1 MNKARRI
8 IISIISIILI
18 LLWIMKVD
26 IPKTLFIVLMGLVLI
41 SQAIDEWIRYKETK
55 RKIHLFIPITLVLVI
70 IFVISLFS
78 GRVTAQNLSEKI
90 FVYGGYW
97 DIGSGPV
104 FKNDRLLVPSK
115 SFSEILDFE
124 MNYVEEGNIL
134 LINKNNIEL
143 KVGSD
148 TATLNGSEVP
158 IDVGVIIKDEELYIP
173 LRFIAESL
181 GYDVVWDDN
190 NRIAMVGGFEG
201 EYITE
206 NTFLYYNEAYG
217 YTLSFPN
224 SWKEEAIIETKE
236 GTLYVYDKKS
246 AERFIEDGYTSFG
259 PVFEIRSSNHPIVAF
274 LPYEGDYI
282 LDYTDGK
289 YLEVLFGRDFQFYP
303 ETKDSYIKIFQEGQR
318 VLGSFNKIKKYS
330 IVLDDSYNYLEEIKE
345 LQDILENYVPENI
358 FDIDRVITYKK
369 PTEETNFL
377 YLRNMK
383 DEEVQIKIESEFDK
397 DGKLV
402 SYHFKNYYHELSEN
416 KISQDEAIELANR
429 FVKRYTDNE
438 AKLYKVPDLYPS
450 LYEENKH
457 ETYGDKEGNYI
468 VVVDLEHGFVE
479 YLSTGR

>member
-8 IISIISIILI
+8 IIGIISIILI
-18 LLWIMKVD
+18 SLWIMKVD
-26 IPKTLFIVLMGLVLI
+26 IPKTLFIISMGLILI

-55 RKIHLFIPITLVLVI
+55 RKIHLLIPISLVLLI
-70 IFVISLFS
+70 IFVFSLFS

-90 FVYGGYW
+90 FVDGGYW
-97 DIGSGPV
+97 DIGSEPV

-124 MNYVEEGNIL
+124 MNYVKEENIL

-143 KVGSD
+143 KLGSD
-148 TATLNGSEVP
+148 TATLNGSEALL
-158 IDVGVIIKDEELYIP
+158 DVGATIKDEELYIP

-190 NRIAMVGGFEG
+190 NRIAMVGDFEG

-206 NTFLYYNEAYG
+206 NTFLYYNETYG

-236 GTLYVYDKKS
+236 GTLYVYEKKS
-246 AERFIEDGYTSFG
+246 AKKFIEDGYTSFG
-259 PVFEIRSSNHPIVAF
+259 PVFEIRSSNHPIVAS

-303 ETKDSYIKIFQEGQR
+303 ETKDSYMKIFQEGQR

-330 IVLDDSYNYLEEIKE
+330 IVLDDSDNYLEEIKK

-358 FDIDRVITYKK
+358 FDIDQIITYKR
-369 PTEETNFL
+369 PTEDTNFL
-377 YLRNMK
+377 YLRNIK
-383 DEEVQIKIESEFDK
+383 DEQVQIKIESEFDK

-402 SYHFKNYYHELSEN
+402 SYNFKNYYHELSEN
-416 KISQDEAIELANR
+416 KISQEEALELANR
-429 FVKRYTDNE
+429 FVNGYTDNE